1 MKMTKFIKDLE
12 SDKLTHRTAE
22 ALSFA
27 NEMNYNIF
35 QNCDITKEIA
45 FWRECLKMALKNNDT
60 NYAMH
65 CNEQI
70 TYLKQNEL

>member
-1 MKMTKFIKDLE
+1 MTKFIKDLE

-35 QNCDITKEIA
+35 QNCDITK
-45 FWRECLKMALKNNDT
+45 
-60 NYAMH
+60 
-65 CNEQI
+65 
-70 TYLKQNEL
+70 